1 MYQVLWYLYCNPGKE
16 FEFTYLS
23 PVKNNVETVYLSLG
37 SNLGNRAFILQQALF
52 KIEEQTG
59 TIVAISPVYASEA
72 WGFQGEEFLNLCIA
86 LETSLP
92 PRDLLNLLLSIEKD
106 LGRTRLDD
114 SGYSSRTLDIDILYY
129 GDLTLQDDPL
139 IIPHPRMEARAFVL
153 RPLADIAPQ
162 LYHPVTNK
170 DSRNLLQACKDKSL
184 LRKTALKLHPN
195 YLVFFS
201 ELGFLAIEG
210 NIGSGKTTLATQI
223 SERMNAKLILERF
236 ADNPFLPKF
245 YEDRT
250 RYAFPLEMSFL
261 ADRYQQYIEDTS
273 QLDLF
278 TNFMVS
284 DYDIYKSLIFAKIT
298 LQEDEFKLYRR
309 LFGLMYSEV
318 QKPRLYVY
326 LYQQTDQLL
335 AQIARR
341 GRSYEQGIPSEY
353 LEDIHR
359 GYFDF
364 MRNSPDLPAI
374 IIDLKGRDFVANPED
389 YQWVLERM
397 CEYVLSETRLVI

>member
-1 MYQVLWYLYCNPGKE
+1 MVRNFSIE

-23 PVKNNVETVYLSLG
+23 MVKKNVETAYLSLG
-37 SNLGNRAFILQQALF
+37 SNMGNRAYTLQQALF
-52 KIEEQTG
+52 KIDEKAG
-59 TIVAISPVYASEA
+59 HIGVISPVYSSEA
-72 WGFQGEEFLNLCIA
+72 WGFEGEEFLNLCIA
-86 LETSLP
+86 LETVLTP
-92 PRDLLNLLLSIEKD
+92 QNLLEVLLRIEKD
-106 LGRTRLDD
+106 LGRARKSD
-114 SGYSSRTLDIDILYY
+114 SGYSSRTVDIDILYY
-129 GDLTLQDDPL
+129 GNQKIQDGQL
-139 IIPHPRMEARAFVL
+139 SIPHPRMESRAFVL

-162 LYHPVTNK
+162 LYHPVANK
-170 DSRNLLQACKDKSL
+170 DSRNLLQACKDRSQL
-184 LRKTALKLHPN
+184 QKTAIKLHRN
-195 YLVFFS
+195 FTDFFS
-201 ELGFLAIEG
+201 DLGFLAIEG
-210 NIGSGKTTLATQI
+210 NIGSGKTTLAGFI

-245 YEDRT
+245 YEDRA

-326 LYQQTDQLL
+326 LYQQTDRLL
-335 AQIARR
+335 EQIAKR
-341 GRSYEQGIPSEY
+341 GRTYEQGIPSEY

-364 MRNSPDLPAI
+364 MRNSPDLPAVV
-374 IIDLKGRDFVANPED
+374 IDLEGRDFVANPED
-389 YQWVLERM
+389 YTWILNKM
-397 CEYVLSETRLVI
+397 CEYVLSENRLRL

>member
-1 MYQVLWYLYCNPGKE
+1 M
-16 FEFTYLS
+16 YLS
-23 PVKNNVETVYLSLG
+23 HVKKNVETAYLSLG
-37 SNLGNRAFILQQALF
+37 SNLGNRAFTLQQALF
-52 KIEEQTG
+52 KIEGQVG
-59 TIVAISPVYASEA
+59 RIGAISPVYASEA
-72 WGFQGEEFLNLCIA
+72 WGFEGEEFLNLCIA

-92 PRDLLNLLLSIEKD
+92 PRDLLDLLLSIEKD

-129 GDLTLQDDPL
+129 GDLTLKDAPL
-139 IIPHPRMEARAFVL
+139 VIPHPRMESRAFVL

-162 LYHPVTNK
+162 HYHPVANK
-170 DSRNLLQACKDKSL
+170 DSRNLLQACKDRSQ
-184 LRKTALKLHPN
+184 LRKTTLKLHRN
-195 YLVFFS
+195 FTDFFS
-201 ELGFLAIEG
+201 DLGFLAIEG
-210 NIGSGKTTLATQI
+210 NIGSGKTTLASFI

-278 TNFMVS
+278 SNFMVS

-326 LYQQTDQLL
+326 LYQQTDRLL
-335 AQIARR
+335 EQIAKR

-359 GYFDF
+359 SYFDF
-364 MRNSPDLPAI
+364 MRNSPDLPAVV
-374 IIDLKGRDFVANPED
+374 IDLEGRDFVVNPED
-389 YQWVLERM
+389 YTWVLYKM
-397 CEYVLSETRLVI
+397 CEYILSENRLVI